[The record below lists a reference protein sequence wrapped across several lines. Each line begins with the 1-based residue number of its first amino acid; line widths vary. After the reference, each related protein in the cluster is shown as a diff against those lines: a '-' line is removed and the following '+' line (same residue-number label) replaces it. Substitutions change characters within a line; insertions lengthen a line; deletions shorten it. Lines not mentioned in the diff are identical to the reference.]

1 MEKNIKKIE
10 IGGEEYV
17 LIPVRDFL
25 TMMEEGNESEESEEK
40 EEIEES
46 EEEEEIEEPVE
57 IPKII
62 RAKPKKKV
70 VIKEK
75 VEEKKAEI
83 KIQKKQSYSKQ
94 SEMMRTVPVIMK
106 KYGVCRKD
114 AFAIYSGKIKAP
126 EISET
131 TQKPKEIIEEKREV
145 GKPKAETKLPAEK
158 SARLSKLREWLK

>member
-57 IPKII
+57 IPKIV
-62 RAKPKKKV
+62 RAKPKKKAV
-70 VIKEK
+70 VIEKK

-114 AFAIYSGKIKAP
+114 AFAIYSGKIEAP
-126 EISET
+126 EISDY
-131 TQKPKEIIEEKREV
+131 
-145 GKPKAETKLPAEK
+145 TKT
-158 SARLSKLREWLK
+158 